1 MLLCSLLHYHKL
13 VQQPHNH
20 FQALPGLC
28 KRENTTEYHPK
39 HKTKQGKKCIFSSIL
54 MAGFPF
60 MLKFNKKSLTNEGLA
75 QSLEQHPII
84 LEENKG
90 LKPIPIMDFAQL

>member
-1 MLLCSLLHYHKL
+1 
-13 VQQPHNH
+13 
-20 FQALPGLC
+20 
-28 KRENTTEYHPK
+28 
-39 HKTKQGKKCIFSSIL
+39 
-54 MAGFPF
+54 

>member
-1 MLLCSLLHYHKL
+1 
-13 VQQPHNH
+13 
-20 FQALPGLC
+20 
-28 KRENTTEYHPK
+28 
-39 HKTKQGKKCIFSSIL
+39 

-60 MLKFNKKSLTNEGLA
+60 MLTFNKKSLTNDGLA